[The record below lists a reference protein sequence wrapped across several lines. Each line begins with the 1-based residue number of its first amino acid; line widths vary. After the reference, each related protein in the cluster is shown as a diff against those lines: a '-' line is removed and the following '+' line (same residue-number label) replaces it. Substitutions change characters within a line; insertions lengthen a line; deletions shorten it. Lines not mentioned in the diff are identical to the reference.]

1 MSHSEETLSLAVPEL
16 LEASTSSS
24 QAGDVPVLPLAQSSA
39 GRVSGKAWKP
49 LKSATVYV
57 HHHLRCDTS
66 HSLLACAVNN
76 LSRSHLPIGVKT
88 KNWEERMEK
97 TKKEQAI
104 KKLQQELKQ
113 EKEEEIKRR
122 REVTL
127 ERKRA
132 LEERQRLEEAKAKMG
147 ARRAA
152 RLRRKM
158 GRTKKINH

>member
-1 MSHSEETLSLAVPEL
+1 MSHTEETLSLATPEQS
-16 LEASTSSS
+16 EASTSS

-49 LKSATVYV
+49 LKSATV
-57 HHHLRCDTS
+57 
-66 HSLLACAVNN
+66 
-76 LSRSHLPIGVKT
+76 RSHLPEGVKT
-88 KNWEERMEK
+88 KKWEERMEK

-127 ERKRA
+127 ERKKA
-132 LEERQRLEEAKAKMG
+132 LEERQRLEEAKAKV
-147 ARRAA
+147 
-152 RLRRKM
+152 
-158 GRTKKINH
+158 

>member
-1 MSHSEETLSLAVPEL
+1 MSHAEETLSLAAPEQP
-16 LEASTSSS
+16 EASTSS

-49 LKSATVYV
+49 PKSATV
-57 HHHLRCDTS
+57 
-66 HSLLACAVNN
+66 
-76 LSRSHLPIGVKT
+76 RSHLPEGVKT
-88 KNWEERMEK
+88 KKWEERMEK

-113 EKEEEIKRR
+113 EKEEEIKRFVSAPFPRTR

-127 ERKRA
+127 ERKKA